1 MEEWSVV
8 YKVSLWGFIG
18 AALFGAVAN
27 KAHFCIMGAV
37 SDWINMGSKVRFRA
51 WMVSIGVAVLGA
63 QAMQA
68 LGWLDLGDSIYL
80 GSSFR
85 LLSYLVGGFLFGIGM
100 TLGAGCGQRILVR
113 VGGGNL
119 KSLLVLIIMA
129 IIAYA
134 TLRGLLAMVRVEVF
148 DAVAI
153 DLAARDIPDQ
163 GIGTLLAHLTGADA
177 LMVSRALALV
187 LGLGTLWYAFKD
199 SDFRASPD
207 NILAGITIGVLVAGA
222 WYVTGVIGN
231 DDFEPTPLESLTFI
245 SPVGNTLNYF
255 MIWTGSTINFG
266 IAVVLGMIV
275 GSFVY
280 AIVTGNFRIETFTTR
295 ADMLN
300 HLYAGMLMG
309 FGGVLALGCTI
320 GQGVSGMSTLAL
332 GSLVTLAAIVF
343 GSALTIKI
351 EYYMLDDPFLPSLRQ
366 ALTDLHLL
374 PRGEN

>member
-1 MEEWSVV
+1 
-8 YKVSLWGFIG
+8 
-18 AALFGAVAN
+18 
-27 KAHFCIMGAV
+27 
-37 SDWINMGSKVRFRA
+37 MGSKVRFRA
-51 WMVSIGVAVLGA
+51 WMVSIGVAALGA
-63 QAMQA
+63 QTMQA

-80 GSSFR
+80 GTSFR

-163 GIGTLLAHLTGADA
+163 GIGTLLAHLTGTNA

-199 SDFRASPD
+199 SDFCASPD

-300 HLYAGMLMG
+300 HLYAGTLMG

-343 GSALTIKI
+343 GSALTIKV